1 MDGYKTKPRILIVD
15 DSMVSIQMTAGYVQL
30 NNQCDISVATNSEEV
45 FELFDKITPQ
55 IVLLDVKMPEID
67 GLDICREIKEN
78 SSWANVPVIF
88 LSASNDQ
95 QHIDKAFEVGGSDYL
110 IKPIDTDTLN
120 QTVKKYL
127 I

>member
-30 NNQCDISVATNSEEV
+30 NNQCDISVATNGEEV

>member
-1 MDGYKTKPRILIVD
+1 MDGYKTKHRILIVD

-30 NNQCDISVATNSEEV
+30 NNQCDISVATSGEEV

-67 GLDICREIKEN
+67 GFDICREIKGN
-78 SSWANVPVIF
+78 SSWANAPVIF

-110 IKPIDTDTLN
+110 MKPIDTDILN